1 MAGSVNRV
9 ILVGNLGRDPEIRT
23 TQSGERVATLS
34 LATSESW
41 NDKQSGE
48 RREKT
53 EWHRVVCFNERIVE
67 VAERF
72 LRKGSKVYVEGSLQ
86 TRKWTDQ
93 TGQERY
99 TTEVVLS
106 RYRGELTM
114 LDNRSGG
121 STAGD
126 SGNADAPG
134 TPAPTQRAPAGKVF
148 AGELNDEI
156 PF

>member
-1 MAGSVNRV
+1 MAGGVNRV

-48 RREKT
+48 RKERT

-72 LRKGSKVYVEGSLQ
+72 LKKGSKVHLEGSLQ

-93 TGQERY
+93 TGVERY
-99 TTEVVLS
+99 TTEVVIG
-106 RYRGELTM
+106 RFNGQLTM
-114 LDNRSGG
+114 LDTRSGG
-121 STAGD
+121 STADD
-126 SGNADAPG
+126 SGDADAPG
-134 TPAPTQRAPAGKVF
+134 TSAPAQRAPAGKVF
-148 AGELNDEI
+148 AGDLDDEI

>member
-9 ILVGNLGRDPEIRT
+9 ILIGNLGKDPEIRT

-48 RREKT
+48 RKERT
-53 EWHRVVCFNERIVE
+53 EWHRVAIFNERIVE

-72 LRKGSKVYVEGSLQ
+72 LRKGSKVYLEGSIQ

-93 TGQERY
+93 TGVERY
-99 TTEVVLS
+99 TTEVVIG
-106 RYRGELTM
+106 RFNGQLTM
-114 LDNRSGG
+114 LDTRSGG
-121 STAGD
+121 TAGD
-126 SGNADAPG
+126 SGNAAEPG
-134 TPAPTQRAPAGKVF
+134 TPAPAQRAPAGKVF
-148 AGELNDEI
+148 AGDLNDEI

>member
-1 MAGSVNRV
+1 MAASVNKV
-9 ILVGNLGRDPEIRT
+9 ILVGNLGKDPEVRT

-53 EWHRVVCFNERIVE
+53 EWHPVVCFNERIVD

-86 TRKWTDQ
+86 THKWTDQ
-93 TGQERY
+93 TGVERY
-99 TTEVVLS
+99 STEVVIG
-106 RYRGELTM
+106 RFNGQLTM

-121 STAGD
+121 GTAGD

-134 TPAPTQRAPAGKVF
+134 TPVPAQRAPAGKVF
-148 AGELNDEI
+148 AGELDDII